1 LLSRLWRRHANYRV
15 AFSPLFQLDEKRSP
29 HCPSRL
35 DFAYRLQKEQ
45 RTPPTTL
52 APVQVG
58 CLLTAASEVPAVT
71 TASTATGVMF
81 GVYAPNS
88 KAPTHTL
95 SFSGLTGNAAAGH
108 LPFGD
113 ARHSG
118 PGTVSFSNVTTATKG
133 LLTGTTTL
141 TQTQADSLL
150 AGRICTNIYLAANP
164 GGEIRA
170 NLAAK

>member
-1 LLSRLWRRHANYRV
+1 LLSRLWRRHANCRT
-15 AFSPLFQLDEKRSP
+15 AFFPLFQLDEKRSP
-29 HCPSRL
+29 HCPSRI
-35 DFAYRLQKEQ
+35 DFVYHLQKEQ

-58 CLLTAASEVPAVT
+58 GLLTAASEVPAVT
-71 TASTATGVMF
+71 TASTATGVMS

-88 KAPTHTL
+88 KALTHTL
-95 SFSGLTGNAAAGH
+95 SFSGLTGNAVAGH

-118 PGTVSFSNVTTATKG
+118 PGTVSFSTVPAATKG
-133 LLTGTTTL
+133 LLTGTATL
-141 TQTQADSLL
+141 TQADSLL
-150 AGRICTNIYLAANP
+150 AGRICTNIHPAANP

-170 NLAAK
+170 NLVAK